1 MKPVSTTSVL
11 ALSLTGFLMQLA
23 ACTPDGE
30 ADSSP
35 TPEETPQAT
44 PTPEPTPV
52 PMAQVVFVAHDVVKD
67 GSGTI
72 TQQGALMGFD
82 VATGVQIGEAIGN
95 IETPYGM
102 QTLEDG
108 TVLVN
113 LSNRNEILIV
123 DGRTMTEISR
133 LASSSMGGTKPVDS
147 LLSPEHDGQAYWL
160 SLNDGANT
168 AESNT
173 ALFID
178 INPASPDYLTAV
190 GEVPIGLGHHQAG
203 FSATLARVAI
213 SNFSDCNNVISVYD
227 YSDPSNILTLETLT
241 AVEAGYDNSTAQKT
255 CGVNDTDETVTIKP
269 HGCATAL
276 ASGKVYCNTTT
287 SGKLVIVDIDALT
300 PTFQVV
306 QMSGTGGGYV
316 KAGEG
321 GDYVYTI
328 QSTPREGNG
337 GANCQ
342 IGQLVTVDTRNDTL
356 ASSVPMLY
364 KGPDCTDILTG
375 TDEEKSQPNHLKLS
389 LDGSLLFVALAPG
402 FGSTGAHVRQQVVYD
417 LSDPAHPVQLESIPV
432 GSSSVQRGTAITGDG
447 TFHYVTNLDDGT
459 VTEID
464 VETLEVT
471 RTLSTTANPKMVAT
485 FGTLEGPSLP
495 VGPVH

>member
-1 MKPVSTTSVL
+1 MKPAPIRSIF
-11 ALSLTGFLMQLA
+11 ALTLTGLLVQLA
-23 ACTPDGE
+23 ACTAGGE

-35 TPEETPQAT
+35 TPEATPQAT
-44 PTPEPTPV
+44 ATPTATPA
-52 PMAQVVFVAHDVVKD
+52 PMAEVVFVAHDVLKD

-72 TQQGALMGFD
+72 TQQGAFLGFD
-82 VATGVQIGEAIGN
+82 VATGVQIGEAISN

-102 QTLEDG
+102 QALADG

-123 DGRTMTEISR
+123 DGKTMTELAR
-133 LASSSMGGTKPVDS
+133 LPSSSMGGTKPVDS

-178 INPASPDYLTAV
+178 INPASADYLTAV

-213 SNFSDCNNVISVYD
+213 SNFSDCNNIISVYD
-227 YSDPSNILTLETLT
+227 YSDPRNIQTLETLT

-255 CGVNDTDETVTIKP
+255 CGVNDNEETVTIKP
-269 HGCATAL
+269 HGCASSL

-287 SGKLVIVDIDALT
+287 SGKLMIVEIDAPT

-321 GDYVYTI
+321 GDYVYTV

-337 GANCQ
+337 GINCQ
-342 IGQLVTVDTRNDTL
+342 IGQLVTVDTRDDTIS
-356 ASSVPMLY
+356 SSVPMMY
-364 KGPDCTDILTG
+364 KGPDCTDVLIG

-389 LDGSLLFVALAPG
+389 QDGSLLFVALAPG
-402 FGSTGAHVRQQVVYD
+402 FGATGAHVRQQVVYD

-447 TFHYVTNLDDGT
+447 AFHYVTNLDDGT

-464 VETLEVT
+464 VETLQVT

-485 FGTLEGPSLP
+485 FGTQEGPSLP